1 MNRKMRIAKKNSMRG
16 ALLSGLVFPG
26 LGQVALKHYIRGGVI
41 MIAVLA
47 SLSVVVVKATQHALD
62 ILNTLMDEG
71 NAIDLGVLW
80 TAAEQATASSES
92 FLLKFFLSAI
102 ILLWIIGTMD
112 AYRIGREKD
121 LKEQDEKDR
130 KT

>member
-1 MNRKMRIAKKNSMRG
+1 MKIAKKNSMRG

-26 LGQVALKHYIRGGVI
+26 LGQFVLKHYIRGSVI

-47 SLSVVVVKATQHALD
+47 SLSVVVVKAVQQALA
-62 ILNTLMDEG
+62 ILDTVMYEG
-71 NAIDLGVLW
+71 GVIDMGAIW
-80 TAAEQATASSES
+80 TAAGQATASSES

-102 ILLWIIGTMD
+102 ILLWIIGTVD

-130 KT
+130 ET